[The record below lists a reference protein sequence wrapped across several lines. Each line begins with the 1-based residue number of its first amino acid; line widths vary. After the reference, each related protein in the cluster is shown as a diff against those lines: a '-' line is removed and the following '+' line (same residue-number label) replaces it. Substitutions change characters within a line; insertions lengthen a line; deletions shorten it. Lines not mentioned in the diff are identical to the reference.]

1 MGNVYYTRHN
11 TKQTQLNVRCKQ
23 INECK
28 VIKVTPGT
36 IHFAADDAVA
46 AVAAAADDNDARSVS
61 VKRGLRVFYPQNLGQ
76 DAQKMKAVRQR
87 MHIISFMTHKFKL
100 PCVRL
105 TR

>member
-1 MGNVYYTRHN
+1 M
-11 TKQTQLNVRCKQ
+11 TKLTGDGQQSMWT
-23 INECK
+23 
-28 VIKVTPGT
+28 
-36 IHFAADDAVA
+36 
-46 AVAAAADDNDARSVS
+46 ARIQKFTDSIS

-87 MHIISFMTHKFKL
+87 THIISFTMHKFKL